1 MNRPPPLAP
10 ACDKICRPHISAR
23 SWSAV
28 VLYRFSTTQFARE
41 TANISTNLLP
51 ALPLPKKKKKKR
63 VDRVLFWKLELGNSL
78 ELGRW
83 CLELFK
89 SLHRLLFPFYLFTLC
104 LFLSIIP
111 QPAITQPVSDDV
123 LKKIQFDQKLGA
135 HISLNTQFRDETGKP
150 VRLGDYFGKKPVILV
165 LGYYGCPM
173 LCTFVL
179 NGLIGSLQDIKWE
192 IGNQFEVINIS
203 IDPNETPVLAAAK
216 KKAYVRRYGRHD
228 ASQGWHFLTGGE
240 PAIRRLAGEVGF
252 NYAYDPAI
260 KQYAHPSGLVI
271 LTSQGEVTHYL
282 SGVIYSTKGL
292 NDALVGASNR
302 KIGSPV
308 QQLFLLCF
316 HYSPITGKYGSL
328 IMIVVRVFG
337 VAILLALAGCIA
349 AMFRRE
355 AAKNVSKTDAKTV
368 TGES

>member
-1 MNRPPPLAP
+1 MNP
-10 ACDKICRPHISAR
+10 AAR
-23 SWSAV
+23 QN
-28 VLYRFSTTQFARE
+28 RG
-41 TANISTNLLP
+41 
-51 ALPLPKKKKKKR
+51 
-63 VDRVLFWKLELGNSL
+63 KLCFLI
-78 ELGRW
+78 
-83 CLELFK
+83 
-89 SLHRLLFPFYLFTLC
+89 LC
-104 LFLSIIP
+104 LFLSN
-111 QPAITQPVSDDV
+111 ASLMVKSQPVSDEV
-123 LKKIQFDQKLGA
+123 LKQIQFDQKLGA
-135 HISLNTQFRDETGKP
+135 RISLDTEFRDETGKL
-150 VRLGDYFGKKPVILV
+150 VRLDDYLGKKPVILV

-179 NGLIGSLQDIKWE
+179 NGLIGSMQDLKWE
-192 IGNQFEVINIS
+192 VGNQFEVINVS
-203 IDPNETPVLAAAK
+203 IDPNESPALAAAK

-271 LTSQGEVTHYL
+271 LTSQGEVAHYL

-292 NDALVGASNR
+292 NDALVDASNR

-316 HYSPITGKYGSL
+316 HYSPITGKYGPL

-337 VAILLALAGCIA
+337 VAILLTLVGCIV
-349 AMFRRE
+349 AMSRRDTT
-355 AAKNVSKTDAKTV
+355 KNVPKGDVKSI
-368 TGES
+368 TGEA